1 MSLLYQKHASRP
13 LTLDNR
19 VEPDLYRDVFPY
31 THVSRIEFDDTFLV
45 PRPADPMFITDT
57 TFRDGQQARPPYTVK
72 QIARIYDLLH
82 KLGGKSG
89 LIQASEFFMYSPKD
103 RKAIEVCRSRGYRF
117 PRVTGWIRA
126 NMDDLKIAHDMEFD
140 EVGLLTSM
148 SDYHIFLKL
157 GKTREQAMND
167 YLKVVTKALEWGIV
181 PRCHF
186 EDVTRADI
194 YGFCLPF
201 ARKLM
206 ELSHE
211 ASMPIKIRLCD
222 TMGYGVPFPGA
233 ALPRSVQ
240 RIVRA
245 FTDEAGV
252 PGAWLEWHGHN
263 DFHKVLVN
271 GVTAWLYGCGGVN
284 GTLMGFGERTGNA
297 PLEALVIDYISL
309 TGNDEAA
316 DPTVITE
323 IAQYFE
329 KELDYRI
336 PDNYPFAG
344 KDFNATSAGIH
355 VDGLAKNEEIY
366 NIFDTTKLLNRS
378 VPIIINDKAGR
389 AGVAYWI
396 NQQFNL
402 PPERQ
407 VSKKHPA
414 VGQIHTRIMAA
425 YEEGRNT
432 SFSNKEIKNLVRR
445 FMPELFDS
453 EFDQMKRIAGE
464 LASNLVE
471 RLARDCQSTADSEAL
486 TAQLQHFVRDYSFIQ
501 YAYVTD
507 VKGHSTAIAISDPG
521 DQKGYKAFP
530 IGFDYSNREWFLQPM
545 RTGKLH
551 ITNVH
556 QSQVTGQLIIT
567 VSTVITDA
575 NDEIIGVLGA
585 DIQLEEIIRRAE
597 SLEAEVP
604 NSEEE

>member
-19 VEPDLYRDVFPY
+19 VEPELYRDVFPY

-344 KDFNATSAGIH
+344 KDFNATSAGID

-366 NIFDTTKLLNRS
+366 NIFDTTKILNRS